1 MGSSKCSLRKEV
13 KNEIA
18 KYIDSEFTIEMIKE
32 IVNYIR
38 TTHRVKIDDSSFDKY
53 NPESKVTL
61 KDNGPFNIYDY
72 MYVKD
77 FLYELSWEGSYVEAL
92 EEIEFSDESKD
103 KFKNVQKVNKGV
115 SKYIPKKNATI
126 SEIVYKYV
134 PKDIAA
140 VLYEKVEK
148 TMELK
153 KGELYKSFKKR
164 YNTEYLFNSVRWYK
178 RTRDGKVYYDID
190 LQELDDNKR
199 VRLEEQIK
207 TEIGNAYKSRW
218 GSHIS
223 AKVISLEDKLL
234 LDVYNEGCK
243 LLEIHNEYSTE
254 IVKEENSYNEET
266 LAKLMIENCKEA
278 AKDSKGINRLKVKV
292 VNSIDSKLNNLN
304 SINIYKTDDHMKLFL
319 ENAREMIFGYYKS
332 VNLKGFNKALI
343 AKEDDINKLIRRV
356 AVVENIIYEKHLEEN
371 PKAPSI
377 DDMEDFEECIP
388 WICTK
393 GLIWTSENIYIKNK
407 VKDEIEEIILDS
419 PIDEYEEARRMK
431 RHFYLHVGETNTGK
445 TYASIQKLMDAESG
459 VYLAPLRL
467 LALEVQDK
475 LRGENIA
482 CSLLTGEEEDI
493 ISYASHISSTI
504 EKLQIETHYDIC
516 VIDEAQMIADKQ
528 RGWAWTRA
536 IIGVLAPEI
545 HICMAPEAKD
555 IIIKLIKDCKD
566 TYEIIEHKRDTELI
580 FEDKKFDLNKDVKK
594 GDALVVFGKKKALA
608 VSAQLLNNNIKT
620 SIIYGSLPYST
631 RKKQFERFL
640 SGETEV
646 IVCTDAIGMGVNL
659 PIKRIVFLETRKFDG
674 ISLRKLSVP
683 EIKQIAGRAGRKGI
697 YDKGYVTAATDSN
710 LIKNAL
716 TAETKKIDKCY
727 IGIPDSLLELDI
739 DIVDALKTWSL
750 AKVKGYYKKADVT
763 TIIYLLN
770 RLKALNIKASKSD
783 MLKMAT
789 IPFEENNKTVMALWE
804 EYCIMYSEGAVN
816 LKKPRLK
823 NIVNTKKELDELESY
838 YKSLELN
845 YSFGKNFNMM
855 INNRY
860 ISSEKENTA
869 NKINELLLTN
879 LLDHERVCKDCGKK
893 LSWDYP
899 SDRCRFCKEKMME
912 LKGERFNFR
921 FRERR
926 KPDFRT
932 RRSRRGYY

>member
-1 MGSSKCSLRKEV
+1 MGSTKCTLRKET

-18 KYIDSEFTIEMIKE
+18 KYIDNEFILEMIKE
-32 IVNYIR
+32 IVNYIK
-38 TTHRVKIDDSSFDKY
+38 TTHKVYIDDSNFDK
-53 NPESKVTL
+53 NDKDSKVIL

-77 FLYELSWEGSYVEAL
+77 FLYELSWEGSYVAEAK
-92 EEIEFSDESKD
+92 EIEDG
-103 KFKNVQKVNKGV
+103 NYPKGV
-115 SKYIPKKNATI
+115 SKYIPRKVTDD
-126 SEIVYKYV
+126 SDVEYKYI
-134 PKDIAA
+134 PKDIAT
-140 VLYEKVEK
+140 VLYERVAAA
-148 TMELK
+148 MELK

-178 RTRDGKVYYDID
+178 RSRDGKVYYDMD
-190 LQELDDNKR
+190 LEELDENKR
-199 VRLEEQIK
+199 IKLEEQIK
-207 TEIGNAYKSRW
+207 AEIGNGYKTRW
-218 GSHIS
+218 GSAVS
-223 AKVISLEDKLL
+223 SKVNSLDNKLL
-234 LDVYNEGCK
+234 LDIYEEGCK
-243 LLEIHNEYSTE
+243 ILGIPNEYSVE
-254 IVKEENSYNEET
+254 IVEADNSYNEKMLT
-266 LAKLMIENCKEA
+266 DLMVENCKDA
-278 AKDSKGINRLKVKV
+278 SKVSKGINRLKVKV
-292 VNSIDSKLNNLN
+292 INSIDSKLDNLIN
-304 SINIYKTDDHMKLFL
+304 LNIYKTEEHMKLFL
-319 ENAREMIFGYYKS
+319 VDAREMIFGYYKS
-332 VNLKGFNKALI
+332 VSLKGFNKALI
-343 AKEDDINKLIRRV
+343 NKEDKIKELIKRV
-356 AVVENIIYEKHLEEN
+356 AIVENILYKEYLEEN
-371 PKAPSI
+371 PTAPSI
-377 DDMEDFEECIP
+377 DDMEEFKECIP
-388 WICTK
+388 WICTR
-393 GLIWTSENIYIKNK
+393 GLVWTSENIYIKNK
-407 VKDEIEEIILDS
+407 VKDEIQDIIHDD
-419 PIDEYEEARRMK
+419 PIDEYEKARSMK
-431 RHFYLHVGETNTGK
+431 RHFILHVGETNTGK
-445 TYASIQKLMDAESG
+445 THASIERLMEAESG

-467 LALEVQDK
+467 LALEIQDK
-475 LRGENIA
+475 LRSENIS

-493 ISYASHISSTI
+493 VSYASHVSSTI
-504 EKLQIETHYDIC
+504 EKLQLETEYDIC

-545 HICMAPEAKD
+545 HICMAPEARD
-555 IIIKLIKDCKD
+555 IVIKLIKDCND
-566 TYEIIEHKRDTELI
+566 TYEVIEHKRDTELI

-674 ISLRKLSVP
+674 ISLRKLRVP

-697 YDKGYVTAATDSN
+697 YNKGYVTATTDLN
-710 LIKNAL
+710 LIKDSL
-716 TAETKKIDKCY
+716 TQKTKKIEKCY

-739 DIVDALKTWSL
+739 DIVDALKTWSV
-750 AKVKGYYKKADVT
+750 APTKGYYQKADVT

-816 LKKPRLK
+816 LKKPRFK

-845 YSFGKNFNMM
+845 YSFGKNFNLM
-855 INNRY
+855 INNSY
-860 ISSEKENTA
+860 ISMEKENTA

-879 LLDHERVCKDCGKK
+879 LLDHERVCIDCGKK

-899 SDRCRFCKEKMME
+899 SERCRFCKEKLQE
-912 LKGERFNFR
+912 LKGERYNHSFR
-921 FRERR
+921 GFKKRS
-926 KPDFRT
+926 DFRP
-932 RRSRRGYY
+932 RRSRRRYF